1 MTFPSL
7 LLMLIIALLFGVLY
21 YLIRGGSGWWL
32 LLYLGLSVAGFVV
45 GQLIGGWRG
54 WALFMLG
61 SINIGM
67 GTLGSAIALGIGDW
81 LSRASK

>member
-7 LLMLIIALLFGVLY
+7 LLALLIALLFGALY
-21 YLIRGGSGWWL
+21 CLIRGGSGWRF
-32 LLYLGLSVAGFVV
+32 LLYLGLSTAGFAL
-45 GQLIGGWRG
+45 GELIGIWFG
-54 WALFMLG
+54 WAFFVLG

-67 GTLGSAIALGIGDW
+67 GLIGSTLFLGVGDW